1 MKKVISI
8 LIAMLLVM
16 VAVAPAV
23 ASCPCESGN
32 EKGVN
37 EAVNVLAG
45 DVKELQGAEKSRVA
59 SMALE
64 NEGVKKLQKQLENE
78 GYTQKDIKVYIVPE
92 KAEDGSIVEI
102 QAVAIEYES
111 SDSSKEDMWIIYAYN
126 PETGGSVVVQG
137 TGWQCVLCAAGV
149 AGCAGCVLAC
159 ASGVGTLACV
169 LCLASAC
176 PAAAC
181 PCSCCCCGL
190 TGNSYCCDFYEWC
203 TS

>member
-16 VAVAPAV
+16 AAVAPAV

-32 EKGVN
+32 ERGVN
-37 EAVNVLAG
+37 EAVDVLAG

-78 GYTQKDIKVYIVPE
+78 GYAQKDIKAYIVPE

-111 SDSSKEDMWIIYAYN
+111 SDSSKEDTWVIYAYN
-126 PETGGSVVVQG
+126 PETGGSVVIQG
-137 TGWQCVLCAAGV
+137 TGWTCV
-149 AGCAGCVLAC
+149 AC
-159 ASGVGTLACV
+159 ATAVVSCGVCLAACLTTVGLACV
-169 LCLASAC
+169 LCVIVSC
-176 PAAAC
+176 PGAIYA
-181 PCSCCCCGL
+181 CSCCCCDL
-190 TGNSYCCDFYEWC
+190 TGNGYCCEVCEW
-203 TS
+203 

>member
-16 VAVAPAV
+16 AAVAPAV
-23 ASCPCESGN
+23 ASCPYGSGN

-37 EAVNVLAG
+37 EAADVLAG

-78 GYTQKDIKVYIVPE
+78 GYTQKDIKTYIVPV

-102 QAVAIEYES
+102 QAVAIECES
-111 SDSSKEDMWIIYAYN
+111 SDSSKEDTWIIYAYN

-137 TGWQCVLCAAGV
+137 TGWTCVTCATLLASCSACLGSCFVIGV
-149 AGCAGCVLAC
+149 ACVM
-159 ASGVGTLACV
+159 
-169 LCLASAC
+169 CLIPTC
-176 PAAAC
+176 PGAVYA
-181 PCSCCCCGL
+181 CSCCCCDVLGA
-190 TGNSYCCDFYEWC
+190 SYCCDVCDW
-203 TS
+203 

>member
-8 LIAMLLVM
+8 LIAMLLVI
-16 VAVAPAV
+16 ATVAPAV
-23 ASCPCESGN
+23 ASCPCGSGN

-37 EAVNVLAG
+37 EAVDVLAG
-45 DVKELQGAEKSRVA
+45 DVKELQDAEKSRVA

-78 GYTQKDIKVYIVPE
+78 GYAQKDIKAYIVPE

-111 SDSSKEDMWIIYAYN
+111 SDSSKEDTWIIYAYN

-137 TGWQCVLCAAGV
+137 TGWMCVLCAAAV
-149 AGCAGCVLAC
+149 AGCAGCAVSC
-159 ASGVGTLACV
+159 ATGVGTVTCV
-169 LCLASAC
+169 LCLVATC
-176 PAAAC
+176 PAAVAS
-181 PCSCCCCGL
+181 CSCCCCGL
-190 TGNSYCCDFYEWC
+190 TGNSYCCGLCEW
-203 TS
+203 

>member
-8 LIAMLLVM
+8 SIAMLLVM
-16 VAVAPAV
+16 AAVAPAM

-32 EKGVN
+32 EKGIN
-37 EAVNVLAG
+37 EAEDVLAEN
-45 DVKELQGAEKSRVA
+45 VKELQGAEKSRVA

-78 GYTQKDIKVYIVPE
+78 GYTQKDIKAYIVPE

-111 SDSSKEDMWIIYAYN
+111 CDSSKEDSWIIYAYN

-137 TGWQCVLCAAGV
+137 TGWMCVLCAAAV
-149 AGCAGCVLAC
+149 AGCAGCAVSC
-159 ASGVGTLACV
+159 ATGVGTVTCV
-169 LCLASAC
+169 LCLAATC
-176 PAAAC
+176 PGAVYS
-181 PCSCCCCGL
+181 CSCCCCGL
-190 TGNSYCCDFYEWC
+190 TGNSYCCGLCEW
-203 TS
+203 